1 MPAIWQVTCL
11 GEVTWVIF
19 FNQFCHG
26 SSTCLHTKYSLA
38 VLHENA
44 LSLLSLANK
53 KVIEISWITIT
64 SGIPTFNN
72 VFALLVIANL
82 VFWMGHE
89 DN

>member
-1 MPAIWQVTCL
+1 M
-11 GEVTWVIF
+11 
-19 FNQFCHG
+19 
-26 SSTCLHTKYSLA
+26 
-38 VLHENA
+38 HENA

-53 KVIEISWITIT
+53 NVIEISWITMT

-72 VFALLVIANL
+72 VFALLVIANA